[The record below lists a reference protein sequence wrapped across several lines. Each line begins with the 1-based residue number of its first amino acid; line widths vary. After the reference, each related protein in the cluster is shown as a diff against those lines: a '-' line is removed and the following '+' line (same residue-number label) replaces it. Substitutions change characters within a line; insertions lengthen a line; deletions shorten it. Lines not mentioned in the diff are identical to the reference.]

1 MSRRGLTFS
10 VAAVLAAVLVFLA
23 WQLPVPYVVLVPGP
37 VTDTLHDVGA
47 ADSGSGQTS
56 VPVVSVSGA
65 KTYAVSGHIYLT
77 TVGIV
82 PGDCS
87 QSPTLHQVIHAWF
100 SSTQSVLP
108 KQVECQPGE
117 TNQAVQQQNAQDMTN
132 SQRDAVTAALLHLH
146 YKPTTQ
152 SVVVAST
159 TDNTPAAA
167 LLQAGDEFV
176 AVDGKAV
183 TSAAQLH
190 SLIGAHPPG
199 STVSLTIRR
208 GGGVR
213 HVSLKTIESPA
224 TRRPVIG
231 VTLDLRATFTKPRVH
246 IGIDPN
252 DVGGPSAGLAFTLGI
267 IDKLTP
273 GGITGGR
280 TIAGTGTIDGFG
292 QVGPIGG
299 IQQKIAGALQAKATV
314 FLAPAGDCAEAKGVA
329 PSSLILVR
337 VTSLDSALS
346 ALHAIT
352 TGTGTFA
359 RC

>member
-1 MSRRGLTFS
+1 MSRRGLTFT
-10 VAAVLAAVLVFLA
+10 VASFLAAVLLFLA
-23 WQLPVPYVVLVPGP
+23 WHLPVPYVVLVPGP
-37 VTDTLHDVGA
+37 VTDTLHDVAAGGA
-47 ADSGSGQTS
+47 GGKTS
-56 VPVVSVSGA
+56 VPVVSVTGA
-65 KTYAVSGHIYLT
+65 KTYPVTGHIYLT
-77 TVGIV
+77 TVGIE

-87 QSPTLHQVIHAWF
+87 HSPTLRQVIHAWF

-117 TNQAVQQQNAQDMTN
+117 SNQAVQQQNAQDMTN

-159 TDNTPAAA
+159 TDNTPAAGV
-167 LLQAGDEFV
+167 LRAGDEFV
-176 AVDGKAV
+176 AVDGTTV
-183 TSAAQLH
+183 QSPAQLH

-208 GGGVR
+208 GGVVK
-213 HVSLKTIESPA
+213 HVSLKTIDSPA
-224 TRRPVIG
+224 THQPVIG
-231 VTLDLRATFTKPRVH
+231 VTLDLRATFAKPRVH

-252 DVGGPSAGLAFTLGI
+252 EVGGPSAGLAFTLGI

-314 FLAPAGDCAEAKGVA
+314 FLAPAGNCAEAKGAA

-337 VTSLDSALS
+337 VTTLDSALA
-346 ALHAIT
+346 ALHAII
-352 TGTGTFA
+352 TGSGTFA